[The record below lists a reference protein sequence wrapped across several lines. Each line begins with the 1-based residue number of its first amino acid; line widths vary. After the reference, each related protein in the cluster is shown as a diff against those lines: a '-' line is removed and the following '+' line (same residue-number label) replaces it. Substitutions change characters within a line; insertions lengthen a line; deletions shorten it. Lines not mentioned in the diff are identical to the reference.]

1 MSFPQSLVIDAAIW
15 LLHRSN
21 DELVFCL
28 ALIVLVIPIEIDS
41 LNLDLR
47 LSFDL
52 SLSLDLSLGL
62 GLSRTFSVSTSA
74 SRVALVPRRAG
85 NAGFI
90 VQRRAGGAADF
101 EDLVTYNTF
110 APLKTKGV
118 QVLSKTQ

>member
-1 MSFPQSLVIDAAIW
+1 MVVGCREPSWTPVGRYPCEAKQRAKRRGHGAAV
-15 LLHRSN
+15 RGRARP
-21 DELVFCL
+21 V
-28 ALIVLVIPIEIDS
+28 
-41 LNLDLR
+41 R
-47 LSFDL
+47 GLS
-52 SLSLDLSLGL
+52 LSLGL
-62 GLSRTFSVSTSA
+62 GLSLTFSVSTSA
-74 SRVALVPRRAG
+74 SRVALLPRRAG